1 MQEEL
6 LMLISK
12 QLEEVIGMIGN
23 QRKERWGKV
32 GRPTKEHI
40 VKKYR
45 KTHPNSWKMQCV
57 RATGLS
63 IKTVSKYWD
72 ALEKKEE
79 DTQEIIPEE
88 QNREVE

>member
-12 QLEEVIGMIGN
+12 QLEEIIGVIGT

-45 KTHPNSWKMQCV
+45 KAHPDSWKMQCV
-57 RATGLS
+57 RTTGLS

-72 ALEKKEE
+72 AVEKKAE
-79 DTQEIIPEE
+79 DVQEIQSKE
-88 QNREVE
+88 QNETEE